1 MEGGLSLPQ
10 ADILREF
17 LGVDLVLT
25 GIVMEYQDN
34 IGGVGNP
41 KVEFSALVFDMNT
54 RQIVWSSTSYNE
66 GDDGVFFFGLG
77 KVNTA
82 HGMASGMVRAAI
94 RKMGAA
100 FKSREDHRVVAN
112 PSSVRR

>member
-10 ADILREF
+10 ADILHAA

-25 GIVMEYQDN
+25 GIVMEYKEN
-34 IGGVGNP
+34 ISGFGSP
-41 KVEFSALVFDMNT
+41 KVEFSVRVFDMET

-66 GDDGVFFFGLG
+66 GDDGVFFFNLG

-82 HGMASGMVRAAI
+82 HGISSGMVRSTI
-94 RKMGAA
+94 WEMEAA
-100 FKSREDHRVVAN
+100 FKPKGNRIAGKTR
-112 PSSVRR
+112 